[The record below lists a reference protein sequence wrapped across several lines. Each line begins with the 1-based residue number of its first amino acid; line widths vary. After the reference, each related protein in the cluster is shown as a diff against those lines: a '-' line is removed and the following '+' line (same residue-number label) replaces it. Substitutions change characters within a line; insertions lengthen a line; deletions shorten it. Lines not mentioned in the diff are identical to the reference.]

1 MSGAFRCAPAA
12 AGATGQDLG
21 NMIEPSQN
29 ANSPLPRGFRT
40 TQWSLVV
47 AASADSPEALEELCA
62 AYWPPLH
69 AYLRRL
75 GYDSAE
81 AEDLTQAFF
90 TRLLDKRL
98 LEAAD
103 RRRGRFR
110 TFLLTALR
118 RFAVNEWKHVGAAK
132 RGGGVRHVALD
143 AGGGEWA
150 EAAEASH
157 DLTPDRLFERQW
169 ALVVLRRAWNALEAE
184 QRVANK
190 TVTFQALAPCLTP
203 GASPDNYE
211 ELAER
216 LGSTPAALR
225 MSVSRLRQRLGE
237 LVRAEIRTTVDSD
250 AEVDDEVRDLFRA
263 LQA

>member
-1 MSGAFRCAPAA
+1 MRPPQPGRPAK
-12 AGATGQDLG
+12 DLG
-21 NMIEPSQN
+21 TMIERSQN
-29 ANSPLPRGFRT
+29 ANPPPSRSFRT

-47 AASADSPEALEELCA
+47 AASSDSPEALGELCA

-75 GYDSAE
+75 GYAAVE

-98 LEAAD
+98 LGAAD
-103 RRRGRFR
+103 QRRGRFR

-118 RFAVNEWKHVGAAK
+118 RFAVNEWKHMGAAK

-143 AGGGEWA
+143 ERSGEMA
-150 EAAEASH
+150 EAAEVSH

-184 QRVANK
+184 QREASK

-211 ELAER
+211 QLAER
-216 LGSTPAALR
+216 LDSTPAALR
-225 MSVSRLRQRLGE
+225 MAVSRLRLRLGE